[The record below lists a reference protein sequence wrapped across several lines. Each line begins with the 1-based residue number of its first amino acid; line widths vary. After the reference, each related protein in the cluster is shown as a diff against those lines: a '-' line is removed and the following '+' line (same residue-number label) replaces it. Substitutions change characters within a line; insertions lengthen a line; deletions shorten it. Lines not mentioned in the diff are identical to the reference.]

1 MTEISRLN
9 SDVIMSA
16 MASQITSLLIVCSTV
31 YAGADQRKHQS
42 SASLAF
48 VWVTQR
54 WPVNFPHKWPV
65 IRKMFPFD
73 DATMVLIGRPLYIIH
88 TQLKLKLDRATIYF
102 SNTIYTA
109 NSSPWIYNVRIY
121 DLMETRFGSSSWT
134 KTHLLVQFGNWI
146 LDDRLCPSWYTV
158 ASLIL
163 NSNQ

>member
-31 YAGADQRKHQS
+31 YAGADRRKHQS

-48 VWVTQR
+48 VWVIQR

-65 IRKMFPFD
+65 MRKMFPFD
-73 DATMVLIGRPLYIIH
+73 DAIMV
-88 TQLKLKLDRATIYF
+88 QLKLKLDRATIYF
-102 SNTIYTA
+102 SNTIYTT
-109 NSSPWIYNVRIY
+109 NSSPWVYNVRIY
-121 DLMETRFGSSSWT
+121 DFMETQFGSSSWT